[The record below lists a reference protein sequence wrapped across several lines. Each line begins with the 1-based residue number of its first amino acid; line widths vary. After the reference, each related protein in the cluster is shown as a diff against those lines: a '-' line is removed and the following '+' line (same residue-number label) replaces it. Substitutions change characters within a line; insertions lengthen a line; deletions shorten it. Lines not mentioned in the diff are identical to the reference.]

1 MDICLDKRII
11 LNRYLYVIF
20 KIHDSD
26 MLIFSCAYTCCTLI
40 PNTPP
45 IRCLLIHLLLP
56 WKGFSF
62 APMNL
67 YFIYHKQ

>member
-40 PNTPP
+40 PNTPY
-45 IRCLLIHLLLP
+45 
-56 WKGFSF
+56 SVF
-62 APMNL
+62 AHPFAFTMEGIFVCSNE
-67 YFIYHKQ
+67 FVFHIS

>member
-45 IRCLLIHLLLP
+45 Y
-56 WKGFSF
+56 SVF
-62 APMNL
+62 AHPFAFTMEGIFVCSNE
-67 YFIYHKQ
+67 FVFHIS